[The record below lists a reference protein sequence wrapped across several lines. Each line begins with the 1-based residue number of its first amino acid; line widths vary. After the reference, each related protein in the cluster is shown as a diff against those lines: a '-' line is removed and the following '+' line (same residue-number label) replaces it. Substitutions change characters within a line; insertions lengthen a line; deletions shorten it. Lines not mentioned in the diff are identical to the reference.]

1 MNPKLLLFLLLI
13 SSPLHAQQ
21 LKKVVK
27 KYKFPTYT
35 ETYYVLPANPDV
47 REGEFTRTSN
57 GKPEIKGQ
65 YALNKPVGVWEFY
78 DWAGALA
85 QQFDYTTRKV
95 IFDQAG
101 NSLGDTLKYQVADE
115 EGNFYETALDAS
127 PLFIG
132 GLASMSRHL
141 ARNLKYPAQARDR
154 GLSGSVLLQVEITWE
169 GQIINER
176 ILKGIGG
183 GCDEEA
189 LRVIQL
195 LPDEWVP
202 GVKGGVA
209 VTTRMTIP
217 INFVLH

>member
-1 MNPKLLLFLLLI
+1 MNPKLLLLLLLI
-13 SSPLHAQQ
+13 ASPLHAQQ

-47 REGEFTRTSN
+47 REGEFIRTSN

-65 YALNKPVGVWEFY
+65 YALNKPIGVWEFY

-95 IFDQAG
+95 IFDKAG
-101 NSLGDTLKYQVADE
+101 NSLSETHTYQVADE
-115 EGNFYETALDAS
+115 KGNFYETALDAY
-127 PLFIG
+127 PIFIG

-154 GLSGSVLLQVEITWE
+154 GLSGCVLLQVEITRD

-189 LRVIQL
+189 LRVMQL

-209 VTTRMTIP
+209 VTTRMTFP